1 MFTIKSVHSRAVTT
15 TLVALS
21 NVHTN
26 NDDLYAILSTVQ
38 KSTSWWRQFQ
48 EEAHKPK
55 DDQADS
61 EALEDEKPSDE
72 QAASTS
78 TSDKT
83 ATEAGADAEADQ
95 PAEAKSNAAAEASG
109 STSAADAAESTETI
123 KEEPDDG
130 AAESSSSSDT
140 NNNNTSSSSSSK
152 QKKDKK
158 NKKKGKKDSAKS
170 SKADD
175 DEAELEDDD
184 SVVQS
189 SDAAIS
195 DAALEKDDNIALL
208 EQLPTMVSGHNRK
221 IDMGIMNNV
230 FMQLRKVAN
239 HSLLNRSIYQEEYVS
254 SGTTV
259 VPSHSIIDI
268 LVIPVFLPRLQSMS
282 PTPASSKAMTN
293 RRLLRN

>member
-1 MFTIKSVHSRAVTT
+1 MFTIKSVHSRVTT

-61 EALEDEKPSDE
+61 EALEDEKLSDE

-83 ATEAGADAEADQ
+83 AAEASADADADQ

-109 STSAADAAESTETI
+109 GTSAADAAESTETI

-254 SGTTV
+254 SGTLAPLLSFRPT
-259 VPSHSIIDI
+259 
-268 LVIPVFLPRLQSMS
+268 QSL
-282 PTPASSKAMTN
+282 T
-293 RRLLRN
+293 LL

>member
-48 EEAHKPK
+48 EEAQKPK

-140 NNNNTSSSSSSK
+140 NNNNTSSSSGK